1 MGDSSSLVLSN
12 ETTTVN
18 IVQDRENIFPREL
31 AYQNINLAIEDILGL
46 LKSVVCR
53 SLRPRLDLIESR
65 GKVWGEWISLGPD
78 WVEIGCS
85 CVLAL
90 GKGDELVASA
100 FDDSERNEVVRHWN
114 HVSATPKDFLPA
126 TLGLRGEELKEEHTF
141 GLFSWWMEM
150 QLGKV

>member
-65 GKVWGEWISLGPD
+65 GKV
-78 WVEIGCS
+78 
-85 CVLAL
+85 
-90 GKGDELVASA
+90 
-100 FDDSERNEVVRHWN
+100 
-114 HVSATPKDFLPA
+114 
-126 TLGLRGEELKEEHTF
+126 
-141 GLFSWWMEM
+141 
-150 QLGKV
+150 